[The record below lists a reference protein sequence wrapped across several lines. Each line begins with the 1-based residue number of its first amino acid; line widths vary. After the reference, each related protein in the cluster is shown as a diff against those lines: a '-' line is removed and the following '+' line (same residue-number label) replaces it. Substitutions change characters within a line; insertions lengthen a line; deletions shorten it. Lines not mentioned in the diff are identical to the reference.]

1 MKKIFLA
8 CTMAIIN
15 CYALRFQK
23 LFAQTDASIQNIP
36 AATHCTKEAMTAY
49 TLNFKP
55 GERFKCDH
63 NGQAFRCVK
72 TTKGYS
78 CDVTENWPTEPPK
91 QEERVEPPVPAQLP
105 RKTYLEEHTAIEMT
119 PDQLMWLQQNFIT
132 RGKLNLLF
140 RNGKPQ

>member
-1 MKKIFLA
+1 
-8 CTMAIIN
+8 
-15 CYALRFQK
+15 
-23 LFAQTDASIQNIP
+23 
-36 AATHCTKEAMTAY
+36 MTAY

-91 QEERVEPPVPAQLP
+91 QEERVEPPRPTGLGELPVPVQQEP
-105 RKTYLEEHTAIEMT
+105 TYLERTTAIELT
-119 PDQLMWLQQNFIT
+119 EDQ
-132 RGKLNLLF
+132 K
-140 RNGKPQ
+140 